1 MCRKAGISKL
11 DGGPRGATIQFH
23 NEKFESPGG
32 LVAFLEDQRGL
43 AKIKDNKLVIRRDWT
58 RTSDK
63 IKGAFNIAKDLAAIV
78 AKEIKQNR

>member
-1 MCRKAGISKL
+1 
-11 DGGPRGATIQFH
+11 H

-63 IKGAFNIAKDLAAIV
+63 IKGAFIIAKDLAAIV